1 MMLKFNVKKRLMENS
16 TSGKIWS
23 SGKLFA
29 LRTTDTTIADR
40 DASLTA
46 EHLLFCKIPVEI
58 IMHS

>member
-1 MMLKFNVKKRLMENS
+1 MKKRLMENS